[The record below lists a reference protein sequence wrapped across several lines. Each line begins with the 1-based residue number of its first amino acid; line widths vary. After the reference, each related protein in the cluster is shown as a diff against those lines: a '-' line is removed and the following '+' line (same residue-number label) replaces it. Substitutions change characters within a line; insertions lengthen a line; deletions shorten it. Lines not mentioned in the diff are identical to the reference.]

1 VLVAKN
7 TMKLQDKTTDLE
19 EQRES
24 IFYMRCHVHNKS
36 FSDVSL
42 PQNDSRMNLLEERGD
57 DTIYAKIK
65 QSNLDFSVM
74 LSSI

>member
-1 VLVAKN
+1 
-7 TMKLQDKTTDLE
+7 
-19 EQRES
+19 
-24 IFYMRCHVHNKS
+24 MRCHVHNKS

-42 PQNDSRMNLLEERGD
+42 PQNDLRMNLLEERGD
-57 DTIYAKIK
+57 DMIHANVE